1 MRIEG
6 SSHGE
11 LRYPEWQ
18 KIYHDALLEP
28 NPQKLVQR
36 VNEAETAILSRLQ
49 EIRLGSDSR
58 MEAQAIEDALNGLR
72 VLKNETAKFKRSQ
85 NASPH
90 YNTIQAESD

>member
-1 MRIEG
+1 M
-6 SSHGE
+6 GE

-18 KIYHDALLEP
+18 QTYHDALLEL

-49 EIRLGSDSR
+49 EMRIGSDSR
-58 MEAQAIEDALNGLR
+58 MEAQAIEDALSGLR

-85 NASPH
+85 SAGAH
-90 YNTIQAESD
+90 YNTIGAESD